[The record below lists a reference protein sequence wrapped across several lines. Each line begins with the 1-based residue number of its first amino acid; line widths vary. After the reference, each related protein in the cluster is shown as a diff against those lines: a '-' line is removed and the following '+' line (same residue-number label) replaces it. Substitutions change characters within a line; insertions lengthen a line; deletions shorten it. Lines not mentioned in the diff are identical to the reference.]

1 MNWFRHNELHAA
13 TSSLFHCRYSLRF
26 WRMLLPLYI
35 VLLASMLGQAGAQS
49 VMTHHV
55 REVTRNGEAPLV
67 GQLPATQI
75 MHLVL
80 VLPLSHQT
88 ELQKFLRDLYDPSS
102 PSYRHFLTVE
112 EFTATFA
119 PSQEDYDAV
128 LHFAKANSLAVVNT
142 SRNRMNADVV
152 GSVASIEKTFQLK
165 MGVYQHPKEN
175 RTFFAPDR
183 EPTVALPF
191 PLWHIAGLDNYSI
204 PRPLLR
210 YMNSEMEQNATTG
223 SGPSASFLGSDMRA
237 AYYGGTLT
245 GSGQSLGLV
254 EYYGTD
260 LDDLNT
266 YYANV
271 GETNNVPITLL
282 STDGTPT
289 SCLASQGCDDTEQTI
304 DMTQALGMAPGL
316 SSLVVY
322 VGSSDSAIFNAMAT
336 ASPLNA
342 QLSSSWTW
350 YPADLSA
357 DDPYFQ
363 EFAAQ
368 GQNLFQAAGDS
379 GSWVEGSEI
388 YPADDAYVTSVGGTD
403 LSTAS
408 AAGPWT
414 SETVWIYGGGGIS
427 PDYFP
432 IPSWQTN
439 AADGCSSCSTTYRN
453 GPDVSANADFT
464 FYVCADQSAC
474 SANLYGGTSFA
485 APMWAAYLALANQ
498 QAIANGNP
506 PLGFINPVLYTMGLS
521 SSYDTVFHD
530 VTSGNNGYSATT
542 CYDLASGWGSPN
554 GSGLINALA
563 ANWSTPGF
571 FLAAS
576 PPSSLVA
583 QGSSGTFTI
592 TSTATGGFSSPIN
605 LSASGQ
611 PTGVTVS
618 FSPASISA
626 AGTSTM
632 TMTVGSSTATGNYA
646 ITVTGI
652 SGTTTETTTIFLTVT
667 APLTSITVT
676 PASAIIQLPGGL
688 QFAATGHYADGSTL
702 SLTVAWASSNPSTAT
717 INTSGLATAV
727 AYGNTNITASF
738 GGITSS
744 PATLTV
750 APTAAPPSFSPSPGT
765 YNTPQTVTLSDSTPG
780 VTIYYTTNGST
791 PTTSSP
797 VYSGPITVSSTTTLQ
812 AIAAGNGYVASTVS
826 EGLYQIAVAMPVFS
840 PGPGTYNT
848 PQTVTLSDVTPGATI
863 YYTTNGSTPT
873 TSSPVYSGPITIS
886 TNTTLQAIAT
896 AKGYTASSDALG
908 IYQIMA
914 LAPSFSPSPGTYN
927 TPQTVTLSDATPGV
941 TIYYTTNGSTPT
953 SSSPVYS
960 GPITISSNTT
970 LQAIAVGN
978 GYGTGPDALG
988 VYQIV
993 ALAPNFSPSPGTYN
1007 TPQTVTLSD
1016 ATPGV
1021 TIYYTTNGSTPTS
1034 SSPVYS
1040 GPITISSNTT
1050 LQAIAVGNG
1059 YGTGPDALGVY
1070 QIVALAPN
1078 FSPSPGTYNTPQ
1090 TVTLSDATPGATIY
1104 YTTNGSTPTTSSP
1117 VYAGPIAVSSS
1128 TTLQAIAVGNG
1139 YGASP
1144 DALGVYQI
1152 VALAPNFSP
1161 SPGSYNTPQ
1170 TVTLSDATPGVTIY
1184 YTTNGSTPTTS
1195 SPVYTGPI
1203 TVSASTT
1210 LQAIA
1215 AGNGYAPSSI
1225 GGGAYKIVAAVP
1237 AFSPSPGT
1245 YSGPESVTISDGT
1258 PGVTIYYTTNG
1269 STPTTSSPVYSG
1281 PITMSSTTTLQ
1292 AIAVGNG
1299 FGTSPDAI
1307 GVYQILA
1314 LAPTF
1319 SPSPGAYNAP
1329 QTVTLSDGTPGVTIY
1344 YTTNGS
1350 TATTSSP
1357 VYTGPITVSSNITL
1371 HAIAAGNGYAASP
1384 QTIGSY
1390 QIVALAPSFAP
1401 SPGTYN
1407 TPQTVTLSDGTPG
1420 VTIYYTTNGS
1430 TATTSSPVYTGPITV
1445 SSNITFHAIAAGN
1458 GYGASPQTIGSYQIV
1473 ALSPSF
1479 SPSPGTYNTPQTVTL
1494 SDTTPGVTIYYT
1506 TNGSTATTSS
1516 PVYTGPI
1523 TVSSNTT
1530 LHAIAAGNG
1539 YAASPQVIGGYQIV
1553 ALAPTFSP
1561 NPGTYNTPQT
1571 VTLSDATPGVTIYY
1585 TTNGSTPTTSSPV
1598 YTGTITI
1605 STNTT
1610 LHAMAVGNG
1619 YGASPQ
1625 TIGSYQIVALTPSF
1639 SLNSGTYSSAQS
1651 VTISDATPGV
1661 TIYYTTNG
1669 STPTTSSPVYT
1680 GPITIS
1686 TNTTLQAIAAGN
1698 GYGASSEAFA
1708 VYVIN

>member
-414 SETVWIYGGGGIS
+414 SETVWIYGGGGVS

-498 QAIANGNP
+498 QANANGNP
-506 PLGFINPVLYTMGLS
+506 PLGFINPILYVMGLS

-542 CYDLASGWGSPN
+542 GYDLASGWGSPN

-583 QGSSGTFTI
+583 QGSSGTFAI
-592 TSTATGGFSSPIN
+592 TSTATGGFSSPVN

-632 TMTVGSSTATGNYA
+632 TMAVGSSTATGNYA
-646 ITVTGI
+646 ITVTGT
-652 SGTTTETTTIFLTVT
+652 SGSTTETTTIFLTVT

-702 SLTVAWASSNPSTAT
+702 SLTVAWASSNPATAT

-738 GGITSS
+738 GGTTSN
-744 PATLTV
+744 PAVLTV
-750 APTAAPPSFSPSPGT
+750 APTATSPSFSPSPGT

-797 VYSGPITVSSTTTLQ
+797 VYTGPITVSSTTTIL

-826 EGLYQIAVAMPVFS
+826 EGLYQIAVATPVFS

-848 PQTVTLSDVTPGATI
+848 PQTVTLSDSTPGAII

-873 TSSPVYSGPITIS
+873 TSSPVYTGPITIS

-896 AKGYTASSDALG
+896 ANGYTASSDALG

-953 SSSPVYS
+953 TSSPVYTS
-960 GPITISSNTT
+960 PITISSNTT

-978 GYGTGPDALG
+978 GYGTSPDALG
-988 VYQIV
+988 IYQIV

-1237 AFSPSPGT
+1237 AFSPSPGA
-1245 YSGPESVTISDGT
+1245 YSGHRICHHLRWHARRDHLLHHQWFDTDHFVSRVLRSDHDVVHYNTAGDSCRQRVWDKSGRHWRLPNRGACAHLLAQSGGLQRAADRNSVRRHARRDHLLHHQRFDGDYFVPRVHRSDHGIVEHHT
-1258 PGVTIYYTTNG
+1258 PRDCRRQRICGKPTNNW
-1269 STPTTSSPVYSG
+1269 
-1281 PITMSSTTTLQ
+1281 Q
-1292 AIAVGNG
+1292 
-1299 FGTSPDAI
+1299 
-1307 GVYQILA
+1307 
-1314 LAPTF
+1314 
-1319 SPSPGAYNAP
+1319 
-1329 QTVTLSDGTPGVTIY
+1329 LSDRRARTQLCAQSGDVQHSADRNSVRRHARRDHLLHHQRFDGDYFIPRVHRSDHGIVEHHIPCHCRWQWLWGKP
-1344 YTTNGS
+1344 TN
-1350 TATTSSP
+1350 
-1357 VYTGPITVSSNITL
+1357 NW
-1371 HAIAAGNGYAASP
+1371 
-1384 QTIGSY
+1384 Q
-1390 QIVALAPSFAP
+1390 
-1401 SPGTYN
+1401 
-1407 TPQTVTLSDGTPG
+1407 LSDCGALTQLLAQSGNLQHAADRNSVRHHAGRDHLLHHQRFDGDHFVPRLHRSNHGIVEHHTPRDCRRQRICGKPASNWRLPNRGPRTHLLAQSGDLQHTADRDSVRCHARRDHLLHHQRFDTDHFVSG
-1420 VTIYYTTNGS
+1420 VHGNNHNIDEHYTPRDGRRQRIWGKPAN
-1430 TATTSSPVYTGPITV
+1430 
-1445 SSNITFHAIAAGN
+1445 NR
-1458 GYGASPQTIGSYQIV
+1458 Q
-1473 ALSPSF
+1473 
-1479 SPSPGTYNTPQTVTL
+1479 L
-1494 SDTTPGVTIYYT
+1494 SDC
-1506 TNGSTATTSS
+1506 
-1516 PVYTGPI
+1516 
-1523 TVSSNTT
+1523 
-1530 LHAIAAGNG
+1530 
-1539 YAASPQVIGGYQIV
+1539 
-1553 ALAPTFSP
+1553 
-1561 NPGTYNTPQT
+1561 
-1571 VTLSDATPGVTIYY
+1571 
-1585 TTNGSTPTTSSPV
+1585 
-1598 YTGTITI
+1598 
-1605 STNTT
+1605 
-1610 LHAMAVGNG
+1610 
-1619 YGASPQ
+1619 GAH
-1625 TIGSYQIVALTPSF
+1625 TKLLTQF
-1639 SLNSGTYSSAQS
+1639 RDL
-1651 VTISDATPGV
+1651 
-1661 TIYYTTNG
+1661 
-1669 STPTTSSPVYT
+1669 
-1680 GPITIS
+1680 
-1686 TNTTLQAIAAGN
+1686 
-1698 GYGASSEAFA
+1698 
-1708 VYVIN
+1708 